1 MSENSLN
8 TGAENTAKS
17 KSVRIS
23 LEEHISRMKIA
34 FSNAK
39 LPQILPQ
46 LQTLGYTE
54 EKLNHFLEQL
64 AELEHLSQTQKK
76 EYAEQYAETE
86 KFNTKRQEIDEVFRR
101 HLAFCK
107 ILFKGDVKAN
117 SLLGLSEGR
126 KNAYGS
132 WFQQVS
138 NFYAQLL
145 DNAEFLA
152 KVATI
157 NITEENLNAQKK
169 ALADLAKIKE
179 SQKKETSEAQ
189 KATETRDKAFD
200 ELYPHYS
207 ELVAYAKV
215 LFEDDQNLEAL
226 GIVVK
231 R

>member
-1 MSENSLN
+1 MKTKKKIPTKDLPMGEMI
-8 TGAENTAKS
+8 S
-17 KSVRIS
+17 KMRIT
-23 LEEHISRMKIA
+23 

-39 LPQILPQ
+39 LPEILPQ

-54 EKLNHFLEQL
+54 AKLNGFLEQVT
-64 AELEHLSQTQKK
+64 ELENLSQNQKK

-86 KFNTKRQEIDEVFRR
+86 KFNTKRQEVDEVFRR

-117 SLLGLSEGR
+117 ASLGLSEGR

-132 WFQQVS
+132 WHQQVS
-138 NFYAQLL
+138 NFYGQLL
-145 DNAEFLA
+145 DNPELLE

-157 NITEENLNAQKK
+157 NITEENLNAQKT
-169 ALADLAKIKE
+169 ALADLAKLKE
-179 SQKKETSEAQ
+179 SQKKEASEAQ

-200 ELYPHYS
+200 SLYPHYV

-215 LFEDDQNLEAL
+215 LFQNDQTLEML